1 MPMIFPRY
9 SHDTSWMFPVIVDD
23 TLWCHQS
30 WRFPGRWISF
40 CICFSRW
47 VSEGKCAWMDGSK
60 PMALPKHNMDG
71 FIIYAMNVY
80 QFIDE
85 FLFECLFMCR
95 WWCLSCVSAR
105 VYIYVLIDDD
115 FSIEKWMLDCQLR
128 EHRARPRYLGFEQ
141 YGYKSKCQIH
151 KQTLGR
157 LDRPI
162 LLVMFNLSRDEW
174 RILNWRGPK
183 EHTVPSKNNYIQ

>member
-60 PMALPKHNMDG
+60 PMALPKHNMDDL
-71 FIIYAMNVY
+71 IIYAMNVY

-85 FLFECLFMCR
+85 FLFECLFICR

-115 FSIEKWMLDCQLR
+115 FSIEKWMLDCQIR
-128 EHRARPRYLGFEQ
+128 EHRARPGYLGFEQ
-141 YGYKSKCQIH
+141 YG
-151 KQTLGR
+151 R
-157 LDRPI
+157 LTSQNVRST
-162 LLVMFNLSRDEW
+162 NRLSAVWIGQFCWWCSIYPGMNE
-174 RILNWRGPK
+174 G
-183 EHTVPSKNNYIQ
+183 S